1 MNINLT
7 PQLEQYIQQ
16 KVATG
21 HYNNAS
27 EIIREA
33 LRVLIERDQERDQ
46 ERAAKIA
53 WLRQAIQEGLDSPVE
68 PWEGAEEI
76 IRKAKA
82 RQAERSGQPTQ

>member
-27 EIIREA
+27 EVIREA
-33 LRVLIERDQERDQ
+33 LRVLIEHEQEREN

-76 IRKAKA
+76 IRKAKT
-82 RQAERSGQPTQ
+82 RRNQQPPQE

>member
-21 HYNNAS
+21 RYNNAS

-33 LRVLIERDQERDQ
+33 LRLMEERDQERETKLAALRREIQQSIDSGPAGELDMQ
-46 ERAAKIA
+46 EIK
-53 WLRQAIQEGLDSPVE
+53 RQARVE
-68 PWEGAEEI
+68 WEAEQ
-76 IRKAKA
+76 AA
-82 RQAERSGQPTQ
+82 RGS